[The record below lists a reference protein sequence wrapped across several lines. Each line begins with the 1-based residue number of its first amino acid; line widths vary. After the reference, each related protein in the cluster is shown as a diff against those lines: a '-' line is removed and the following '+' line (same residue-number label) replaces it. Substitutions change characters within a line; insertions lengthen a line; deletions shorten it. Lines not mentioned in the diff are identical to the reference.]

1 MTFMDLSFFIFFPAA
16 ALVYYM
22 VPARWQNGALL
33 GASWLFYAFSTPQW
47 LPLLIAGS
55 AAVWAIGRALGR
67 ARGGARKGW
76 LAAGAA
82 VTLGLLAGLRATA
95 ALAAGRAFTLALPL
109 GLSFFTLQALGYLID
124 VYRGKYAAEQS
135 FVKLAL
141 FVGYFGCV
149 SSGPIERGGHILPQL
164 RAKRTFSADTAAHG
178 LLYAAF
184 GYLYKVA
191 AADLLAVYADAVF
204 ADVQAYTGLA
214 LTAAALCYGFQLY
227 FDFAGYSLMAQGYS
241 ELLGI
246 HVNKNFDTPYFSRSV
261 KEFWGRWHM
270 SLSSWL
276 RDYVYIPLGGNRKGP
291 ARKAVN
297 LLATFAVSGLWHGTG
312 LTYLAWGL
320 LHGAYQ
326 IIENLVPRHRAPGE
340 SRAADIAHWLVTFL
354 LVQIAWVFFRA
365 ASLQDALYLLTA
377 QFRDISL
384 AGLWSAVFAA
394 YNARFQTALLVYAAL
409 AFTALA
415 CCLCIGCDCWR
426 RFRAP
431 GGDLAAAA
439 LGLPPVRRWALYY
452 VLAGMVFAG
461 YLLNNG
467 YFATAANTL
476 YQNF

>member
-1 MTFMDLSFFIFFPAA
+1 MTFMDLSFPVFFTLT
-16 ALVYYM
+16 ALVYYT
-22 VPARWQNGALL
+22 VPARAQNAVLL
-33 GASWLFYAFSTPQW
+33 AASWLFYAFSAPRW
-47 LPLLIAGS
+47 LPLLMAGS
-55 AAVWAIGRALGR
+55 AAVWAIGRRLER
-67 ARGGARKGW
+67 AGGAARKGW

-82 VTLGLLAGLRATA
+82 ATLGLLAGLRGLG
-95 ALAAGRAFTLALPL
+95 ALGQRVGFTLALPL

-124 VYRGKYAAEQS
+124 VYRGKYPAERD

-141 FVGYFGCV
+141 FVGYFGCIT
-149 SSGPIERGGHILPQL
+149 SGPIERGGNFLPQL

-184 GYLYKVA
+184 GCLYKVA

-204 ADVQAYTGLA
+204 ADVRAYTGLA

-246 HVNKNFDTPYFSRSV
+246 RVNKNFDTPYFACSI

-312 LTYLAWGL
+312 LTYLVWGL
-320 LHGAYQ
+320 LHGLYQ
-326 IIENLVPRHRAPGE
+326 IAENLLPRRTAPGG
-340 SRAADIAHWLVTFL
+340 SRAAAAGRWLRTFL
-354 LVQIAWVFFRA
+354 LVQLAWVFFRA
-365 ASLQDALYLLTA
+365 RSVSDALYLLAA
-377 QFRDISL
+377 QFRGISL
-384 AGLWSAVFAA
+384 AGLWQAVFAA

-439 LGLPPVRRWALYY
+439 LGLSPVRRWLLYY
-452 VLAGMVFAG
+452 ALAGMVFAG